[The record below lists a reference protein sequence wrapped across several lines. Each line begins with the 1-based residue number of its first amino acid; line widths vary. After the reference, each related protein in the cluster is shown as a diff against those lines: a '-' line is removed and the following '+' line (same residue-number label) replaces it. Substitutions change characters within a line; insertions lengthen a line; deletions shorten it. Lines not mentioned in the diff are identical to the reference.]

1 MRHLSL
7 NLKTTSKY
15 MIFDPNNS
23 ELFKTTNK
31 LNDFYLSLK
40 TRKTYQNQAVASIL
54 NKLCSMGLKIWMIT
68 FLNNIRHMCRKKCS
82 YEWVIT
88 IRMHDIWRNRQIR
101 HSHFII
107 CFYIFHINGA
117 YSLKFDLKTLKTI
130 QKQSVGCYQPR
141 ISQKENTSKTVK
153 YSIGAFK
160 NSYYFS
166 RPPFWIN

>member
-7 NLKTTSKY
+7 NLKTISKY
-15 MIFDPNNS
+15 LIFDPNNS

-68 FLNNIRHMCRKKCS
+68 FLNNIRHMCRKKSS

-88 IRMHDIWRNRQIR
+88 IRMHGIWRKRQIR

-107 CFYIFHINGA
+107 FFSIFFTLMVHIPLN
-117 YSLKFDLKTLKTI
+117 LTLKLW
-130 QKQSVGCYQPR
+130 KRSKNKVLVV
-141 ISQKENTSKTVK
+141 TSL
-153 YSIGAFK
+153 G
-160 NSYYFS
+160 
-166 RPPFWIN
+166 